1 MYQADLFCEDCGEE
15 IRDALTNSGNA
26 PDDPDDEYSYDSDD
40 FPKGPESTG
49 ESDSVQH
56 CGSHEACV
64 NAIEMP
70 DGSKIGVWLGND
82 LTTEGLQ
89 SVCEAVQ
96 DGSAVS
102 VLWYV
107 WYEDQLKDMDP
118 PCPPPR
124 PRVRYQGGKLVR
136 P

>member
-40 FPKGPESTG
+40 FPKGPESSG
-49 ESDSVQH
+49 ESDSVHH
-56 CGSHEACV
+56 CGSGDACV
-64 NAIEMP
+64 NAIILP
-70 DGSKIGVWLGND
+70 YGSKIGAWLGND
-82 LTTEGLQ
+82 LTEEGLQ

-96 DGSAVS
+96 DGSDVS